1 MIIWEISIF
10 SCAYWPFIY
19 LWRKVYFQS
28 SAHCW
33 ITFFVCVW
41 LMSLYVFCLLIPYQ
55 VYDLQIFSPILQ
67 VVFLL
72 CRWCLLM
79 QKIFWFSWNP
89 VSLFFFCYLNLWCHI
104 QEIITKYNDL
114 KLSPYILFWVF
125 YCFRA
130 FINTLI
136 YF

>member
-89 VSLFFFCYLNLWCHI
+89 VSLFFFCEDLAWFKGETEWRDLNFAHAWKRMRNL
-104 QEIITKYNDL
+104 
-114 KLSPYILFWVF
+114 LF
-125 YCFRA
+125 
-130 FINTLI
+130 I
-136 YF
+136 YWFFFFLAI